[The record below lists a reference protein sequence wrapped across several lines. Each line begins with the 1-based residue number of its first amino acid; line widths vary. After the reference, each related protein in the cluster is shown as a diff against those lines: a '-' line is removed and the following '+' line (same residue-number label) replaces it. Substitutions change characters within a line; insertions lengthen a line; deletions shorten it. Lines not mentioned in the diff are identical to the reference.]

1 MRRPT
6 DPSLPVDYYEPVFN
20 PAENPAIVNNYYR
33 WYHLEFDFVDDK
45 WVCRPYITHR
55 NRRYKV
61 YDEWGLDGGG
71 RSWGNEFPKVLRT
84 LHPTR
89 VFNRCLDWCS
99 GPGYCGFEMMD
110 QGVCKSLALMD
121 LHDLAIKYANIT
133 IEKNNCQDRVV
144 AYNIDRVA
152 SLPEHEKFDL
162 VIGNPPHS
170 AGVNHELDFDQT
182 RILSDVGW
190 ESHKEFFANIGKYLT
205 EDGVIWL
212 CENASPGAGPQE
224 IFEPMIRENGFK
236 INNRVD
242 GEDFHIV
249 NRPYY
254 YLEITRA

>member
-1 MRRPT
+1 
-6 DPSLPVDYYEPVFN
+6 
-20 PAENPAIVNNYYR
+20 
-33 WYHLEFDFVDDK
+33 
-45 WVCRPYITHR
+45 
-55 NRRYKV
+55 
-61 YDEWGLDGGG
+61 
-71 RSWGNEFPKVLRT
+71 
-84 LHPTR
+84 
-89 VFNRCLDWCS
+89 
-99 GPGYCGFEMMD
+99 
-110 QGVCKSLALMD
+110 
-121 LHDLAIKYANIT
+121 
-133 IEKNNCQDRVV
+133 VV